1 MKGFRFLAPDFWSG
15 INGKPVTLPCR
26 HSGTAPRCCKPD
38 DSSKMS
44 LRDVFNRSHG
54 KALEEDDGESE
65 DRPGTNVVPI
75 LGVRG
80 KVLLIRPVI
89 RA

>member
-1 MKGFRFLAPDFWSG
+1 
-15 INGKPVTLPCR
+15 
-26 HSGTAPRCCKPD
+26 
-38 DSSKMS
+38 MS

-54 KALEEDDGESE
+54 KALEEEDGESE
-65 DRPGTNVVPI
+65 DRPETNVAPI

-89 RA
+89 RSCMYYATNSTSAHLPS